1 MLGRFMDMLVGR
13 LGQTGAIIILG
24 LLTIGFFALLAAG
37 TDGESLGR
45 TIVWLLQL
53 AQ

>member
-13 LGQTGAIIILG
+13 LGQTGAIIILA
-24 LLTIGFFALLAAG
+24 LLTVGFFALLAAG